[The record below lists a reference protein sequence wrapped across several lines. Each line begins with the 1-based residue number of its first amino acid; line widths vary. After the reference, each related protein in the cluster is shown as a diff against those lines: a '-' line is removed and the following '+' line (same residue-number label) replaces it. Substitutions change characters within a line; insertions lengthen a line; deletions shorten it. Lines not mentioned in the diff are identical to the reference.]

1 MDLVWEVRSSG
12 CHKDCCLRS
21 QSPVE
26 TARGQ
31 SLPVQMRERRPLRGH
46 TGSWESHSLYPHMHL
61 LGNLSLLQTILIKI
75 MKY

>member
-1 MDLVWEVRSSG
+1 MGPVWEVRSSG
-12 CHKDCCLRS
+12 CHKDSCLQS

-31 SLPVQMRERRPLRGH
+31 SLPVRMRERRPLRGH

-61 LGNLSLLQTILIKI
+61 LGILSLLQIISIKI
-75 MKY
+75 TKY